1 MNIASWI
8 KNGRKRPLIKHLL
21 CHVLLFA
28 TPWTVSCKAF
38 LGISQARNP
47 WDFPGKKTGV
57 LCHFLLQE
65 IFLIQGLRLCL
76 LCLLHWQEDSLPLS
90 HLGHLIQTHIFS
102 LFTVSNGDFK
112 TQGKLLREFRPHQK
126 LCTRNHYL
134 KISSSFI
141 YLQKISKVKCHLLI
155 IQITGASLVAH
166 LVKNLS
172 AVQETQV

>member
-21 CHVLLFA
+21 CHVLLFCN
-28 TPWTVSCKAF
+28 PMDCILQGF
-38 LGISQARNP
+38 P
-47 WDFPGKKTGV
+47 WDFPGKNTGV

-155 IQITGASLVAH
+155 IQITRASLVAH